1 MTEPITRTDVR
12 TSIAEKLR
20 GNDLTAGI
28 ARPKEQPETPAAT
41 NEQPAQAGEKEAT
54 K

>member
-1 MTEPITRTDVR
+1 MTRERGTAEPITRTDVR

-20 GNDLTAGI
+20 GNNMTAGV
-28 ARPKEQPETPAAT
+28 ARPKEQPEK
-41 NEQPAQAGEKEAT
+41 GEKGDP